1 MNAAAVNVTNSSIHD
16 IGDTPLNGAQ
26 HGVGVFYTT
35 LNQDSSSTGTAAT
48 GTVSG
53 NVVTKYQKGGIV
65 VNGPGASV
73 TISGNTV
80 TGEGRVAYIAQN
92 GIQVGRG
99 ATGTITGNTV
109 TGNAYTGANN
119 ASSTGILLIG
129 GYVFG
134 PITTGV
140 SVTNNTLTNND
151 MGVYV
156 YNADAGGRTP
166 PATKTK
172 NSIVNNTISND
183 QATNVSG
190 NGSPNGYQVG
200 IYDYGNKDNF
210 VNNKISGIGY
220 DTITHRP
227 GSFYA
232 KFDIDSGCAPR
243 SRTSDGSRHGYPTVR
258 QDN

>member
-1 MNAAAVNVTNSSIHD
+1 M
-16 IGDTPLNGAQ
+16 
-26 HGVGVFYTT
+26 
-35 LNQDSSSTGTAAT
+35 
-48 GTVSG
+48 
-53 NVVTKYQKGGIV
+53 
-65 VNGPGASV
+65 VNGPGAAV

-119 ASSTGILLIG
+119 ASSTGILVFG
-129 GYVFG
+129 GCVYG

-140 SVTNNTLTNND
+140 SITDNTLINND

-156 YNADAGGRTP
+156 YNADASGSKP
-166 PATKTK
+166 PTTKTK

-190 NGSPNGYQVG
+190 NGSPGGYQVG
-200 IYDYGNKDNF
+200 IVDFGNKRQHRQQQDQRHRLRPGDAP
-210 VNNKISGIGY
+210 SQARS
-220 DTITHRP
+220 TPSSTHRQHE
-227 GSFYA
+227 A
-232 KFDIDSGCAPR
+232 
-243 SRTSDGSRHGYPTVR
+243 RTSTTTARVQQR
-258 QDN
+258 QLMHREARSGGPLCARTQR